1 VKNAEK
7 TKNEIINKAQAEAT
21 RVTNEAQG
29 TVDKVLQE
37 ATAFKNETVAAARGE
52 AERFT
57 QVLSAYREAPDVTI
71 QRLYLDTMQDVLTN
85 ANMTI
90 VDESLGGDALPLLPI
105 SPLNQ

>member
-1 VKNAEK
+1 
-7 TKNEIINKAQAEAT
+7 
-21 RVTNEAQG
+21 G

-57 QVLSAYREAPDVTI
+57 QVLSAYQEAPDVTI

-85 ANMTI
+85 ADMTI
-90 VDESLGGDALPLLPI
+90 IDESLGGDAL
-105 SPLNQ
+105 